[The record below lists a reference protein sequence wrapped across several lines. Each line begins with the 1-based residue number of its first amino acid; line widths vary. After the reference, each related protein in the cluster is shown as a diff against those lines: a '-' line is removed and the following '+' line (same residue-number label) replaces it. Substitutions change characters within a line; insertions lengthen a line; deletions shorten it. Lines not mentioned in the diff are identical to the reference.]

1 MNYQI
6 WMPLYRYR
14 WLAQRMFWLWYFVLS
29 CWSKDIYWKPK
40 KTWFLH
46 TQGSSIFCCFFFN
59 NTSETRWHYV
69 LNYFSI
75 TDLCVI
81 NTFFKK
87 YMIYFC
93 NICCN
98 IFIFH
103 LFIFETALYLKSLYF
118 HFYFCEIR
126 AKLFSRKCTYA
137 NFTSISNFILYRYF
151 AVSEILFRQ
160 CKLCCSLFNFIYCIY
175 YFVGYVVSFIL
186 K

>member
-1 MNYQI
+1 MEKGYGIFEVNETFSLKGVGVGLI
-6 WMPLYRYR
+6 
-14 WLAQRMFWLWYFVLS
+14 FFVTLHVL
-29 CWSKDIYWKPK
+29 C
-40 KTWFLH
+40 FLP
-46 TQGSSIFCCFFFN
+46 C
-59 NTSETRWHYV
+59 R
-69 LNYFSI
+69 
-75 TDLCVI
+75 CVI
-81 NTFFKK
+81 NTFLKK

-126 AKLFSRKCTYA
+126 AKLFSRTCTYA